1 MNHLLRL
8 LKGLVFLV
16 GMITLAPFA
25 LTVAGYLGS
34 VVEVLFGPALGALL
48 DLMPFFRSGPKWA
61 FVDILLS
68 EW

>member
-25 LTVAGYLGS
+25 LTVAGYFRT
-34 VVEVLFGPALGALL
+34 VAEVLLGPALGALL
-48 DLMPFFRSGPKWA
+48 GLMPFFAADQMW
-61 FVDILLS
+61 LS
-68 EW
+68 LTFS